1 MEIKYFISG
10 CVAGSVQSIIGH
22 PLDTLKT
29 FSQNKIISSS
39 FSIKSLYSGF
49 TPSLIQSSFLTG
61 TAFYINNYLYDLT
74 QNKVQSSL
82 YTGLLSCLIICPLED
97 LKIKRQMSHPI
108 TRFSMSQFNS
118 SYKYL
123 HLVSLREIPAIT
135 VYFSSYRY
143 LKEQQINVGLAG
155 GISGVLSWLITY
167 PIDTIKSRMQS
178 NLCSTIKESFQIGHL
193 YHGLGYCLLRAF
205 IVNGA
210 SFYTYEMTLSKIQ
223 SKF

>member
-1 MEIKYFISG
+1 MESKHFISG
-10 CVAGSVQSIIGH
+10 CIAGAIQSMIGH

-29 FSQNKIISSS
+29 ISQNKIISSS
-39 FSIKSLYSGF
+39 YSIKSLYLGF

-61 TAFYINNYLYDLT
+61 TAFYTNNYLYELT
-74 QNKVQSSL
+74 QNKILSSF
-82 YTGLLSCLIICPLED
+82 YTGLLGCLVICPLED

-108 TRFSMSQFNS
+108 NRFSLSQFNS

-143 LKEQQINVGLAG
+143 FKEQQINIGLAG

-178 NLCSTIKESFQIGHL
+178 NLCSSIRESFRIGNL
-193 YHGLGYCLLRAF
+193 YHGLGYCLFRAF

-210 SFYTYEMTLSKIQ
+210 SFYTYETIFSSIK
-223 SKF
+223 

>member
-10 CVAGSVQSIIGH
+10 CIAGSVQSFIGH

-29 FSQNKIISSS
+29 LSQNKMISSS
-39 FSIKSLYSGF
+39 FCLRSLYSGF
-49 TPSLIQSSFLTG
+49 TPSLIQSSLLNG
-61 TAFYINNYLYDLT
+61 SAFYTNNYLYDLT
-74 QNKVQSSL
+74 QSKVLSSL
-82 YTGLLSCLIICPLED
+82 YTGLLGCLVICPLED

-108 TRFSMSQFNS
+108 SSFSISQFNT
-118 SYKYL
+118 SYKYI

-155 GISGVLSWLITY
+155 GISGVLSWVITY
-167 PIDTIKSRMQS
+167 PIDTIKSRIQS
-178 NLCSTIKESFQIGHL
+178 NLCSTIKESLQIGNL
-193 YHGLGYCLLRAF
+193 YKGLGYCLLRAF

-210 SFYTYEMTLSKIQ
+210 SFYTYEMMLAQ
-223 SKF
+223 VSKF